1 VNTWNGLLQEG
12 GANFETPDQF
22 FKAAEAAYKKKQA
35 SARFGQGS
43 PHWIGVD
50 CSFDF
55 EKYIRP
61 FQNPNFGG
69 VGHSTQ
75 LQVDEVTGEVFMGRK
90 GSEVHFLHFY
100 SFEGAWNPNA
110 SPTQYT

>member
-22 FKAAEAAYKKKQA
+22 FQAAEAAYKKKQA

-55 EKYIRP
+55 EQYIRP